1 MTRIE
6 RLTADAAEP
15 YRSLMLQAYASAPE
29 AFTATVQERA
39 ALPLHF
45 WLQRLGEGPD
55 ADECSW
61 GAWCDGRL
69 VGAVALERMTR
80 PKTRHKAL
88 LLGMYVEPELRGQG
102 LGRQLVEALLAEA
115 RRRDGLRQI
124 ALTVTE
130 GNAAAE
136 ALYQR
141 CGFSRFGLEPLA
153 VLERGRFLNKI
164 HMVCL
169 L

>member
-1 MTRIE
+1 
-6 RLTADAAEP
+6 
-15 YRSLMLQAYASAPE
+15 
-29 AFTATVQERA
+29 
-39 ALPLHF
+39 
-45 WLQRLGEGPD
+45 
-55 ADECSW
+55 
-61 GAWCDGRL
+61 
-69 VGAVALERMTR
+69 MTR

-141 CGFSRFGLEPLA
+141 SGFSRFGLEPLA

>member
-45 WLQRLGEGPD
+45 WLQRLGEGVD

-61 GAWCDGRL
+61 GAW
-69 VGAVALERMTR
+69 
-80 PKTRHKAL
+80 

-136 ALYQR
+136 ALYQC